1 MAGQLQ
7 RDDIPAEFPKPA
19 RMGCKYTSYLSTKR
33 NHILNFMTT
42 THEQELR
49 DTAQKIV
56 DLFFDAGA
64 RVSQTHYDYVLEK
77 LSSHLTADRQRV
89 VEAIQKSI
97 GEDIKGN
104 VNLPSFPQAGKMVVE
119 HINQERQRIRQALQT
134 LITPQQ

>member
-1 MAGQLQ
+1 
-7 RDDIPAEFPKPA
+7 
-19 RMGCKYTSYLSTKR
+19 
-33 NHILNFMTT
+33 MTT